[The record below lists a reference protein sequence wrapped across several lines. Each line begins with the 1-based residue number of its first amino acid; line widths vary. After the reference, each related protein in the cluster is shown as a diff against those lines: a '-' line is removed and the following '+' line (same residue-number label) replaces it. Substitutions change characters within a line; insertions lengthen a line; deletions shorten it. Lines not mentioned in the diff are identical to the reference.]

1 MLDLLTGFVAELR
14 AAGIPVSLTE
24 HLDAAE
30 AMRHI
35 PLEDREGLKY
45 ALGASLV
52 KSSTHWRAYE
62 TTFEIY
68 FSLRGPEYRI
78 GDTEPDADADADES
92 EENEA
97 ARLAGRGTGKGQGR
111 GGGGGQEG
119 MTSEELAELLYKA
132 LLGSNSAMIAAVAR
146 HAVAR
151 YAGMEPGRP
160 VGGTY
165 YLYRTLRNL
174 DLDGILNRLL
184 DDARAGSTSPPPV
197 GVTGTEP
204 DGDPGGQVTFTA
216 LEERLLRDEFQS
228 RIDQLRREIENE
240 IRRRLVADRG
250 SEALAKSLRKPLPED
265 VDVMHATREEM
276 VLLRKAL
283 QPLSRKL
290 AVRLARKRR
299 HGRKGPLDFRSTV
312 RHSLSTGGVPL
323 DPKFRYPRPAKPEI
337 VVIADIS
344 GSVASFARFTLHLV
358 HAISSQFSKVRSFVF
373 IDGIDE
379 VTRFFEH
386 ADDPADAV
394 HRINTEADVIWVD
407 GHSDYG
413 HALTVFWERWG
424 EEINP
429 RTSVLLL
436 GDAREQLPRLPGLG
450 GQGTPGSGPP
460 RLLAEP
466 RASGLLEFRGLDRR
480 RVRRPLRQC
489 HRVPYLAAARAI
501 RRGTGLMVE
510 GAGGGFEGL
519 VAAPPARRS
528 AVADAGA
535 DVHAPTT
542 APPAGI
548 RTVAATR
555 PSITTRLVLVRHGEA
570 ECNVS
575 GICGGI
581 KGCTGLTAE
590 GVRQVKALGE
600 RLAMTGELAGADAL
614 YASLL
619 PRAIETAEIVGAG
632 PRIHQPGRDLRP
644 TPDHRYR
651 VRTL

>member
-78 GDTEPDADADADES
+78 GDTELDADADADES
-92 EENEA
+92 EESEA

-132 LLGSNSAMIAAVAR
+132 LLGSNNAMIAAVAR
-146 HAVAR
+146 HTVAR

-174 DLDGILNRLL
+174 DLDGILDRLL
-184 DDARAGSTSPPPV
+184 DDARAGSTSPPP
-197 GVTGTEP
+197 GVPGTDP
-204 DGDPGGQVTFTA
+204 DGDPGDSGGQITFTA

-436 GDAREQLPRLPGLG
+436 GDARNNYHASQAWVVKELQD
-450 GQGTPGSGPP
+450 
-460 RLLAEP
+460 
-466 RASGLLEFRGLDRR
+466 RAR
-480 RVRRPLRQC
+480 RVYWLNPEPQAYWNSGDSIVGEYGVHCDSVIECRTLRQ
-489 HRVPYLAAARAI
+489 L
-501 RRGTGLMVE
+501 
-510 GAGGGFEGL
+510 
-519 VAAPPARRS
+519 
-528 AVADAGA
+528 
-535 DVHAPTT
+535 
-542 APPAGI
+542 
-548 RTVAATR
+548 
-555 PSITTRLVLVRHGEA
+555 
-570 ECNVS
+570 
-575 GICGGI
+575 
-581 KGCTGLTAE
+581 
-590 GVRQVKALGE
+590 E
-600 RLAMTGELAGADAL
+600 RFVGELA
-614 YASLL
+614 
-619 PRAIETAEIVGAG
+619 
-632 PRIHQPGRDLRP
+632 
-644 TPDHRYR
+644 
-651 VRTL
+651 